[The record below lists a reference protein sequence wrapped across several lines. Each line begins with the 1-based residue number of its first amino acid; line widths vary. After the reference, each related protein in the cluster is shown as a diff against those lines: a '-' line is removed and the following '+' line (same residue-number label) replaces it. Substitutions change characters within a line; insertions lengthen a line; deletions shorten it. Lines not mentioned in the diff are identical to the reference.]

1 MRIKVITKMACDF
14 CGKSQD
20 DVALL
25 IAGPRDIA
33 ICNECVDLCVGVIAK
48 EKPETAEPA
57 RLSSTE
63 VMSDRSDVLAELRK
77 QTPLLEVLAKQGDI
91 TVAARSTAC
100 ADLCSVIRPATG
112 AAASGLPG

>member
-1 MRIKVITKMACDF
+1 MKIKVTTKMACDF

-25 IAGPRDIA
+25 IAGPRDVA

-48 EKPETAEPA
+48 EKPEAAQPACLTTAEVP
-57 RLSSTE
+57 
-63 VMSDRSDVLAELRK
+63 SDQSDVLTELRK
-77 QTPLLEVLAKQGDI
+77 QTTLLEVLAKQGDI
-91 TVAARSTAC
+91 TASARSTAC
-100 ADLCSVIRPATG
+100 ADLFSVVRPATG